1 MKLSGR
7 MTLFVCAFA
16 PPVGLLLSQI
26 ESGIRYLVWKLSQSD
41 PIAGAE
47 YREPSVFLS
56 VLRFVEWVYPTV
68 AAILFG
74 VGIILLRRATRS
86 GALPIYF
93 YAIWTS
99 FMVSGLTYFFYFI
112 YFNTIAALFY
122 GIVALAVLCRIR
134 ETHTWQKTERPQ
146 SGLGL
151 EESSPDNE

>member
-1 MKLSGR
+1 MKLGR
-7 MTLFVCAFA
+7 RMILLVCAFA
-16 PPVGLLLSQI
+16 PPVDFLLPPI

-47 YREPSVFLS
+47 FREPSVFLS

-112 YFNTIAALFY
+112 YFNTIVALFY

-134 ETHTWQKTERPQ
+134 ETHFWRSDARTTTNQ
-146 SGLGL
+146 SQR
-151 EESSPDNE
+151 EN